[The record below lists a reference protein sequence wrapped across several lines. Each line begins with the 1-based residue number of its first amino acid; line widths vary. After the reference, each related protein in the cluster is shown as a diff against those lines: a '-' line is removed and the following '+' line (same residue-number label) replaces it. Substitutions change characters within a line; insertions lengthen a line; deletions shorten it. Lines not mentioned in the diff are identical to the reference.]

1 MTNEPVSP
9 INRHER
15 FAPHIAL
22 LCVQLFF
29 GSWPIVGKFALKS
42 MSGMTLASFRVC
54 GAALLFIM
62 LRHFRGSV
70 HIKDKRD
77 YVKLLFFSILG
88 IVLNQV
94 LFLTG
99 LSLTTVINASILS
112 ATIPIFALIV
122 GVIIGNDSLSLIK
135 ILGIILAACGVVY
148 LMNPMNA
155 DFGGDY
161 ALGNLLLVLNTLCY
175 GSYIAI
181 SKNVIKRYG
190 TLTSIFWIFLFGAI
204 IMLPIGFFFA
214 DTIDVSNLTP
224 KLWLAIIYII
234 VFPTVLAYFLNAWA
248 LARVAPSV
256 VAVYIYLQ
264 PLIAVVLAPILL
276 PNEHWNPRAWV
287 AMILIFSGLFFV
299 TRQKKRMEIHTTMP

>member
-1 MTNEPVSP
+1 M
-9 INRHER
+9 R
-15 FAPHIAL
+15 
-22 LCVQLFF
+22 
-29 GSWPIVGKFALKS
+29 S

-54 GAALLFIM
+54 GAALLFII
-62 LRHFRGSV
+62 LRQLRGSV
-70 HIKDKRD
+70 HIRDKRD
-77 YVKLLFFSILG
+77 YFKLLFFSILG

-122 GVIIGNDSLSLIK
+122 GVIIGNDNLSAIK
-135 ILGIILAACGVVY
+135 IFGIILAACGVVY

-204 IMLPIGFFFA
+204 IMFPIGLIFGN
-214 DTIDVSNLTP
+214 TIDIANLTP
-224 KLWLAIIYII
+224 RLWLAVIYII

-264 PLIAVVLAPILL
+264 PLIAVTLAPILL